1 MITTNELTKPLDE
14 ELDED
19 IVDDIDFEPVHERIP
34 VTLEIVSVSKY
45 VPKIELDE
53 VEELSDDD
61 DY

>member
-1 MITTNELTKPLDE
+1 MINELIKPLDE
-14 ELDED
+14 EL
-19 IVDDIDFEPVHERIP
+19 DDIDFEPVHERIP

-53 VEELSDDD
+53 VEELSDDN

>member
-1 MITTNELTKPLDE
+1 MKEDNGDDVPQ
-14 ELDED
+14 LDED

-34 VTLEIVSVSKY
+34 VTLEIVSVSKH

-53 VEELSDDD
+53 VEELSDAN

>member
-1 MITTNELTKPLDE
+1 MKEDNDDHVPQLDE
-14 ELDED
+14 G

-45 VPKIELDE
+45 VPKIELDD
-53 VEELSDDD
+53 VEELSDDN

>member
-1 MITTNELTKPLDE
+1 MVATNELTKPLDE
-14 ELDED
+14 ELNEG

-53 VEELSDDD
+53 VEELSDDN

>member
-1 MITTNELTKPLDE
+1 MAEYDVPQLDE
-14 ELDED
+14 G

-53 VEELSDDD
+53 VEELDDAD

>member
-1 MITTNELTKPLDE
+1 MITTNELIKPLDE
-14 ELDED
+14 ELDEG

-53 VEELSDDD
+53 VEELSDAN